1 MEYSGYNPD
10 DPSRSPAESK
20 EADYQINAGN
30 GRPVYFNDSLC
41 GLALILNR
49 FVVTASVSI
58 LSADGAFFVD
68 IEKSFETSSY
78 GIGVY
83 DEEYSESDYNEH
95 DPGAK
100 RLVSEGD
107 QDIRCPADY
116 AQDNTEGY
124 AKCSYGFETALLFFN
139 VSCGVHVDAAVFMT
153 DEGPFVVCKTGINQK
168 TDTDRDTE
176 YHQTYAAQNFHSFGA
191 KDYDKGY
198 RYNA

>member
-1 MEYSGYNPD
+1 VEYSRDNPD

-49 FVVTASVSI
+49 FAVTASVSI

-68 IEKSFETSSY
+68 IEKSFETSGY

-100 RLVSEGD
+100 RLVSEG
-107 QDIRCPADY
+107 IRI
-116 AQDNTEGY
+116 
-124 AKCSYGFETALLFFN
+124 L
-139 VSCGVHVDAAVFMT
+139 GVQQTMHRT
-153 DEGPFVVCKTGINQK
+153 IP
-168 TDTDRDTE
+168 RDT
-176 YHQTYAAQNFHSFGA
+176 QSALMGSKLRCFSLT
-191 KDYDKGY
+191 
-198 RYNA
+198 